1 MNRTNLCDI
10 SRPGDALWFQN
21 LQLLG
26 FAHHNP
32 SFPFHQSMYD
42 HSNPVAFQ
50 HVFYYMFSL
59 LSVEKTKTEFR
70 DCWPILDRKQEAEF
84 RRKVITILKEYQ
96 KDFPT
101 DLPYCNPS
109 LFQSPGGRKFV
120 SFLLVF
126 SNFVLKMLLDSEHV
140 LAKPVVKNNP
150 KLKKVSHKLLVKSTK
165 RALDKSVKLQA
176 EQEEIVVGAEVAIN
190 ELSRKYFKIKEYIEN
205 AQNIDENEDKLE
217 HVKIFNNNKIDTTD
231 VLRYYDEKC
240 TKMKSLKLNFET
252 FFCQHKS
259 IWETIAE
266 VVENYALK
274 SKLNFDLLPA
284 NLIAVEDLKMTY
296 QNMIAQVL
304 SIMDKVLQ
312 IETRHRCPHANEL
325 SERTSALSIKME
337 LFNEVRADL
346 GILVSKMKES
356 VKFML
361 DISSRIDWSNCEL
374 ALSMPSRN
382 REASSEVLLPPT
394 PSLMENIK
402 SDQSNPKIPG
412 SLQLLS
418 PTPCKS
424 GTITDPIAT
433 VTPISTGQVMRRF
446 PRHITTDQSPL
457 LRQSLLQSTRL
468 RVEDDQRHSMNTDS
482 RSSVDVFSPVLSS
495 TIHQSLP
502 LHSIE
507 STPSLDFEVQTQ
519 PNKILTQ
526 NENPGSFTTTATCPT
541 FGSLR
546 AASDDNVD
554 ETQTKIDEYKQ
565 ILLSAKS
572 KELPDRDNR
581 SSLLNA
587 WNYHRKSLSPQTPR
601 INLSICSMDNDDGT
615 PPTLQNTPLFGDMTT
630 VPDMSNTPDMTRRL
644 DQLMSSLTFS
654 DTSLDL
660 SLGKMSLGGE
670 ELLSPHCP

>member
-1 MNRTNLCDI
+1 
-10 SRPGDALWFQN
+10 
-21 LQLLG
+21 
-26 FAHHNP
+26 
-32 SFPFHQSMYD
+32 
-42 HSNPVAFQ
+42 
-50 HVFYYMFSL
+50 
-59 LSVEKTKTEFR
+59 
-70 DCWPILDRKQEAEF
+70 
-84 RRKVITILKEYQ
+84 
-96 KDFPT
+96 
-101 DLPYCNPS
+101 
-109 LFQSPGGRKFV
+109 
-120 SFLLVF
+120 
-126 SNFVLKMLLDSEHV
+126 MLLDSEHV

-259 IWETIAE
+259 IWESIAE
-266 VVENYALK
+266 VVESYAFK

-546 AASDDNVD
+546 AASYDNVD